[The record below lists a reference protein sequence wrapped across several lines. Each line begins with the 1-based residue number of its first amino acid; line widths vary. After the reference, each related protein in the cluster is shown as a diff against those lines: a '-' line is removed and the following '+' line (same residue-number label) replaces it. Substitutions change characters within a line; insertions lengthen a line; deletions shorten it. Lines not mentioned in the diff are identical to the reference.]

1 MLTIFIVLLVY
12 NVSNYFNT
20 RAMLHDA
27 AMSPFVDPRYN
38 DFIIQGFINN
48 LLFSLFI
55 FLVIALV
62 LYFVVKKLTD

>member
-1 MLTIFIVLLVY
+1 
-12 NVSNYFNT
+12 
-20 RAMLHDA
+20 MLHDA

-38 DFIIQGFINN
+38 DFIIQGYVNS

-55 FLVIALV
+55 FLVIAFV